1 MQDISFFTLDS
12 ELGHGVAEQAGLAV
26 AAYEQRW
33 FEDGECKLRA
43 LESVRDRDVYLLASL
58 HGDTE
63 RSVPDRLMQTLLLL
77 GALRD
82 AGAARLTAV
91 LPYLCYARKDRRTK
105 PRDPVSTRHVAALF
119 EAVGTDRVLT
129 LDVHNLAAFENA
141 FRIGTDH
148 LTAAPVLA
156 SHLLPKLSENVVVI
170 SPDVGGIKRAELFRG
185 VLAEQLG
192 REPGSGFMEKHR
204 SAGVVSGER
213 LVADVEGCDVI
224 LVDDLISSGGTLARA
239 ARACREQG
247 ATRIHAAATHGV
259 FAPEAE
265 QVLSDSELDSVVI
278 TDTVPAS
285 RPGRRIEWKG
295 LEVVSVAPLLGDA
308 LRRLAKGGSL
318 TELGVYP

>member
-295 LEVVSVAPLLGDA
+295 LEVVLVAPLLGDA

>member
-1 MQDISFFTLDS
+1 VGLYAGYQLFTLDS

-58 HGDTE
+58 HGDTG

-213 LVADVEGCDVI
+213 LVADVEGAM
-224 LVDDLISSGGTLARA
+224 LFSST
-239 ARACREQG
+239 
-247 ATRIHAAATHGV
+247 T
-259 FAPEAE
+259 
-265 QVLSDSELDSVVI
+265 
-278 TDTVPAS
+278 
-285 RPGRRIEWKG
+285 
-295 LEVVSVAPLLGDA
+295 
-308 LRRLAKGGSL
+308 
-318 TELGVYP
+318 

>member
-129 LDVHNLAAFENA
+129 LDVHNLTAFENA

>member
-1 MQDISFFTLDS
+1 MQDISFFALDS
-12 ELGHGVAEQAGLAV
+12 ELGHRVAEQAGIAV
-26 AAYEQRW
+26 AAHEQRW

-43 LESVRDRDVYLLASL
+43 LESVRDHDVYLLASL

-82 AGAARLTAV
+82 AGAARLTV
-91 LPYLCYARKDRRTK
+91 LLPYLCYARKDRRTK

-156 SHLLPKLSENVVVI
+156 SHLLPNLSENIVVI

-213 LVADVEGCDVI
+213 LVADVAGCDVI

-247 ATRIHAAATHGV
+247 AARILAAATHGV
-259 FAPEAE
+259 FSPEADR
-265 QVLSDSELDSVVI
+265 VLSDSELDGVVV

-285 RPGRRIEWKG
+285 RPGRRIEWEG
-295 LEVVSVAPLLGDA
+295 LEVVSVAPLLADA
-308 LRRLAKGGSL
+308 LRRLAEGGSL

>member
-265 QVLSDSELDSVVI
+265 QVLSDSELDSEVI

>member
-224 LVDDLISSGGTLARA
+224 LVDELISSGGTLARA

>member
-1 MQDISFFTLDS
+1 
-12 ELGHGVAEQAGLAV
+12 V

-295 LEVVSVAPLLGDA
+295 LEVVSVAPLLGMRSVDWP
-308 LRRLAKGGSL
+308 KGGSL

>member
-213 LVADVEGCDVI
+213 LVADLEGCDVI